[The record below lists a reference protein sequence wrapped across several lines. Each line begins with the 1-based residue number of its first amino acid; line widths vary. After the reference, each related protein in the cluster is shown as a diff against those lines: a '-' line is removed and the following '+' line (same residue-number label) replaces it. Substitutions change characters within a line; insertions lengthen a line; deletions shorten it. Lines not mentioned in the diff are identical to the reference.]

1 MARFGQEFIRSL
13 TNPSYSEGLFQLGGA
28 IGSTPSRVMEE
39 KKEREAIGMMR
50 GMSPLERADYQIKTA
65 ETAADLV
72 AAQDARTR
80 VLAAE
85 GTKSM
90 DAILTQMNSETDPQR
105 IKELQEALNATARQT
120 GNNTSTT
127 AGAGKTLISAI
138 ETKKTKDRVL
148 GIQSQIQQLKNS
160 FEENAENPEQQ
171 KKILNAIVQ
180 LEEQAGM
187 MNASVGVSRGSG
199 GGSSGGGTLGQGTT
213 AQGNAIIAAK
223 GKDQTQADINRMIS
237 QLNTLNNPEQMLEI
251 ESEIVRMANSVGI
264 ESKSY
269 VGMTQ
274 KALDQRATDKMDRLK
289 VQNET
294 QVLQED
300 QLASQIANQI
310 LPSIMNG
317 GSFPTQI
324 PDQNGQM
331 VDINPELQ
339 LKIQERV
346 SSLIGRKNDV
356 DMAVTSGQLPES
368 FVNWIAN
375 NQDLIDTNLAV
386 GNAVKTLQETD
397 GRVQSKL
404 RTNAV
409 KTIANFIAKEDEAAL
424 ARSRSDAVIDM
435 QINGLIEDNKNRSD
449 LVFFGNTMQ
458 DFLEDDSEENAQNIK
473 TFREQAR
480 TFVQSNPNATAREI
494 VSAGMIGMRNLI
506 GDEATQQRREDMLV
520 KREQPRKDLMKL
532 YISQQTE
539 IPQLQEKLKNQNLS
553 DNERA
558 KINQEIRYL
567 TGQAEEAVSTEINKR
582 NMLRDKGPRATG
594 FK

>member
-1 MARFGQEFIRSL
+1 MARFGEEFIRSL
-13 TNPSYSEGLFQLGGA
+13 TSPSYSNGLFQLGSA
-28 IGSTPSRVMEE
+28 ISSTPSRAMEE
-39 KKEREAIGMMR
+39 RKEREAVGMMR
-50 GMSPLERADYQIKTA
+50 GMSPLERADYKIKTA
-65 ETAADLV
+65 ETATDLI

-85 GTKSM
+85 GNKSM
-90 DAILTQMNSETDPQR
+90 DAILTQMNSETDPKR

-120 GNNTSTT
+120 GNNTLTT
-127 AGAGKTLISAI
+127 AGAGKTLISDI
-138 ETKKTKDRVL
+138 ETKKIEDRVL
-148 GIQSQIQQLKNS
+148 GIQSQIQQLKNL
-160 FEENAENPEQQ
+160 FEKNAENPEQQ
-171 KKILNAIVQ
+171 KKILSAIVQ

-187 MNASVGVSRGSG
+187 MNASAGVIRGSG
-199 GGSSGGGTLGQGTT
+199 GRSSSGGKLGDGTT
-213 AQGNAIIAAK
+213 AQGNAMIAAK
-223 GKDQTQADINRMIS
+223 GKEQTQANINRMIS

-264 ESKSY
+264 ESNSY

-274 KALDQRATDKMDRLK
+274 KALDTRADDNMKRLK
-289 VQNET
+289 VQDET

-300 QLASQIANQI
+300 RVVNRMANQI
-310 LPSIMNG
+310 LPSIMSG
-317 GSFPTQI
+317 AAFPTQI

-331 VDINPELQ
+331 VDISPELQ
-339 LKIQERV
+339 IKIEEKV
-346 SSLIGRKNDV
+346 SLLIGRKNDV

-368 FVNWIAN
+368 FANWIAN

-409 KTIANFIAKEDEAAL
+409 KTIANFITKEDEEAL
-424 ARSRSDAVIDM
+424 TRSRSNAVIDM

-449 LVFFGNTMQ
+449 LVYFGSTMQ
-458 DFLEDDSEENAQNIK
+458 DFLEDDSPENAQNIK

-506 GDEATQQRREDMLV
+506 GDEATQQRREDNIV
-520 KREQPRKDLMKL
+520 RRDQPRKDLIKL

-539 IPQLQEKLKNQNLS
+539 IPKLQEKLRNQNLS

-558 KINQEIRYL
+558 KINQQIRFETSKAEDAVSAEIR
-567 TGQAEEAVSTEINKR
+567 R
-582 NMLRDKGPRATG
+582 RKGNEPVALMVL
-594 FK
+594 